1 MCHYIIF
8 MSYWNFEYTTQ
19 DVTLYHGKVGGSGMG
34 QGTAFDVTHLR
45 LNQPPVF
52 PVLWYQNCEL
62 VISIGILTSQSWIL
76 KHIQMKGMLR

>member
-1 MCHYIIF
+1 
-8 MSYWNFEYTTQ
+8 
-19 DVTLYHGKVGGSGMG
+19 MG

-76 KHIQMKGMLR
+76 KHIQMLR